1 MAHSKK
7 CLASIYDAPI
17 SSFLYSVAFGLIF
30 LSNYVLGHHD
40 IPHLSDNLAAA
51 AENLE
56 PALKNGSP
64 DELKDA
70 IANLL
75 ENYRVMEADV
85 EQAFK
90 AAGGSARNDDE
101 AKEKAKKYYDLVDR
115 IWKDGVRGKDAA
127 HIKAIDLAQGA
138 GAIGREMRLL
148 SHKLDYS
155 KLDDVD
161 QILAHAEAILI
172 MAEDL
177 DLVAFGPPAAM
188 PKGVTSHSASASV
201 SDGTTSSSEEES
213 PIHTK

>member
-1 MAHSKK
+1 MANLKK
-7 CLASIYDAPI
+7 SLESAVGAP
-17 SSFLYSVAFGLIF
+17 SNQLYSVVFCLMFVVNSIAA
-30 LSNYVLGHHD
+30 HHD
-40 IPHLSDNLAAA
+40 IPRLSDGLASA

-56 PALKNGSP
+56 PALRNGSP

-90 AAGGSARNDDE
+90 AAGGGTRNDE
-101 AKEKAKKYYDLVDR
+101 VAKEKAKKYYDLVDR
-115 IWKDGVRGKDAA
+115 IWKNGVGGKDAA
-127 HIKAIDLAQGA
+127 HIKAVDLAKGA
-138 GAIGREMRLL
+138 GAIGREIRLM

-172 MAEDL
+172 MGEDL

-188 PKGVTSHSASASV
+188 PKGVASASAASHSA
-201 SDGTTSSSEEES
+201 
-213 PIHTK
+213 